1 MELRHLRYFYVV
13 AAERNFTR
21 AAAKLNMAQP
31 PLSRQ
36 IRDLEAELGA
46 ALFVRGSRPLE
57 LTEAGRVLLE
67 HATQVLDRIEDIRT
81 GIRALGSTRKIAYPI
96 GFVGSTIYGAL
107 PRALRRFRVARPDLD
122 VRLIEMTTLE
132 QLSALDERWIS
143 IGFGRLRFSQLGLTQ
158 RVLREEPL
166 VVALSA
172 DSPLASG
179 GDPLPLAALLAEP
192 LVIYPRKPRPSFA
205 DQVLGIFRDRG
216 LAPGAVVEAGE
227 LQTALGHVAS
237 GAGLCLIPE
246 SVSGLRGDIA
256 YRRLAEPG
264 VTSPIIA
271 TTRAGERSEATDALL
286 ALLVEELGAG

>member
-13 AAERNFTR
+13 AAVRNFTR

-46 ALFVRGSRPLE
+46 ELFVRASRPLD
-57 LTEAGRVLLE
+57 LTEAGRVVLE
-67 HATQVLDRIEDIRT
+67 HTTQVLDRIEDIRT
-81 GIRALGSTRKIAYPI
+81 GIHALGSTRTIAYPI
-96 GFVGSTIYGAL
+96 AFVGSTIYGAL
-107 PRALRRFRVARPDLD
+107 PRALRRFRAARPDLD

-172 DSPLASG
+172 DSPLA
-179 GDPLPLAALLAEP
+179 ALLAEP

-205 DQVLGIFRDRG
+205 NQVLACFRDRG
-216 LAPGAVVEAGE
+216 LAPDAVVEAGE

-246 SVSGLRGDIA
+246 SVSGLRGNIA
-256 YRRLAEPG
+256 YRPVAEPG
-264 VTSPIIA
+264 ITSPIIA
-271 TTRAGERSEATDALL
+271 TTRSGERSEATDTLL

>member
-1 MELRHLRYFYVV
+1 VELRHLRYFYVV

-36 IRDLEAELGA
+36 VRQLEEELGA

-57 LTEAGRVLLE
+57 LTEAGRLLLE

-81 GIRALGSTRKIAYPI
+81 GVRALGSSRRIAYPI

-107 PRALRRFRVARPDLD
+107 PRALRRFRAARPDLD
-122 VRLIEMTTLE
+122 VRLVEMTTLQ
-132 QLSALDERWIS
+132 QLSALDERRIA
-143 IGFGRLRFSQLGLTQ
+143 IGFGRLRLEQIGLTQ

-166 VVALSA
+166 VVALSS
-172 DSPLASG
+172 DSPLAEG
-179 GDPLPLAALLAEP
+179 TDPLPLAALTAEP

-205 DQVLGIFRDRG
+205 DQALAFFRDRG
-216 LAPGAVVEAGE
+216 LLPDSVVEAGD
-227 LQTALGHVAS
+227 LQTALGLVAS
-237 GAGLCLIPE
+237 GAGLCLTPE
-246 SVSGLRGDIA
+246 SVVGSRRDIA
-256 YRRLAEPG
+256 FLPIAEVD

-286 ALLVEELGAG
+286 ALLVEEL

>member
-21 AAAKLNMAQP
+21 AAVKLNMAQP

-36 IRDLEAELGA
+36 VRQLEEELGA
-46 ALFVRGSRPLE
+46 DLFVRGSRPLE
-57 LTEAGRVLLE
+57 LTEAGRILLE

-81 GIRALGSTRKIAYPI
+81 GIRALGSSRRIAYPI

-107 PRALRRFRVARPDLD
+107 PRALRRFRAARPDLD

-132 QLSALDERWIS
+132 QLSALDERRIA
-143 IGFGRLRFSQLGLTQ
+143 IGFGRLRLERIGLVQ
-158 RVLREEPL
+158 RVLRDEPL
-166 VVALSA
+166 VAALVA
-172 DSPLASG
+172 DSPLAAEAE
-179 GDPLPLAALLAEP
+179 PLTLAALTAEP

-205 DQVLGIFRDRG
+205 DQALAFFRDRD
-216 LAPGAVVEAGE
+216 LLPAAVVEAGD
-227 LQTALGHVAS
+227 LQTALGLVAS
-237 GAGLCLIPE
+237 GAGLCLTPE
-246 SVSGLRGDIA
+246 SVAGSRRDIA
-256 YRRLAEPG
+256 FRPIAEAD

-286 ALLVEELGAG
+286 ALLVQEL

>member
-1 MELRHLRYFYVV
+1 VELRHLRYFYVV

-36 IRDLEAELGA
+36 IRQLEEELGA
-46 ALFVRGSRPLE
+46 DLFVRGSRPLE

-67 HATQVLDRIEDIRT
+67 HATQVLDRIEDIRI
-81 GIRALGSTRKIAYPI
+81 GIRALGSSRRVAYPI

-107 PRALRRFRVARPDLD
+107 PRALRRFRAARPDLD
-122 VRLIEMTTLE
+122 VRLIEMTTIE
-132 QLSALDERWIS
+132 QLSALDERRIS
-143 IGFGRLRFSQLGLTQ
+143 IGFGRLRLEQIGLTQ

-166 VVALSA
+166 VAALVS
-172 DSPLASG
+172 DSPLAQRTE
-179 GDPLPLAALLAEP
+179 PLPLAALTAEP

-205 DQVLGIFRDRG
+205 DQALGFFRDRD
-216 LAPGAVVEAGE
+216 LLPDSVVEAGD
-227 LQTALGHVAS
+227 LQTALGLVAS
-237 GAGLCLIPE
+237 GAGLCLTPE
-246 SVSGLRGDIA
+246 SVAGSRRDIA
-256 YRRLAEPG
+256 FRPIAEVD

-286 ALLVEELGAG
+286 ALLVEELGGR

>member
-36 IRDLEAELGA
+36 IRQLEEELGA
-46 ALFVRGSRPLE
+46 DLFVRGSRPLE

-81 GIRALGSTRKIAYPI
+81 GVRALGSSRRIAYPI

-107 PRALRRFRVARPDLD
+107 PRALRRFRASRPDLD
-122 VRLIEMTTLE
+122 VRLIEMTTLQ
-132 QLSALDERWIS
+132 QLSALDERRIA
-143 IGFGRLRFSQLGLTQ
+143 IGFGRLRLEQIGLTQ

-166 VVALSA
+166 IAALAS
-172 DSPLASG
+172 DSPLAAEAG
-179 GDPLPLAALLAEP
+179 PLPLAALTAEP
-192 LVIYPRKPRPSFA
+192 LIIYPRKPRPSFA
-205 DQVLGIFRDRG
+205 DQALAIFRGRG
-216 LAPGAVVEAGE
+216 LLPEAVVEAGD
-227 LQTALGHVAS
+227 LQTALGLVAS
-237 GAGLCLIPE
+237 GAGLCLTPE
-246 SVSGLRGDIA
+246 AVAGSRRDIA
-256 YRRLAEPG
+256 FRPIAEADA
-264 VTSPIIA
+264 TSPIIA

-286 ALLVEELGAG
+286 ALLVEEL